1 MSRFSLEI
9 TFSLER
15 IHNEHAGNEIR
26 TRTARRIETRRDET
40 RRDGCVREEK
50 RTAVSFLSED
60 RPQLSD
66 VNYLTSLSQLKPN
79 LFSRECVTIS
89 QYNIPVLKVGVNQ
102 RVMESS

>member
-1 MSRFSLEI
+1 MSTPETKSGP
-9 TFSLER
+9 ER
-15 IHNEHAGNEIR
+15 REGL
-26 TRTARRIETRRDET
+26 RRDET